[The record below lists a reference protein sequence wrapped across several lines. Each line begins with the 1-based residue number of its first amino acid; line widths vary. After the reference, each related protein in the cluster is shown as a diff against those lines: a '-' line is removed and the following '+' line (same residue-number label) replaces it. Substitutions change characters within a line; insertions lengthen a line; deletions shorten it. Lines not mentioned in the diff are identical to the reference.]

1 MKVQI
6 HTDSHVEGHEA
17 FVRHVTHVVE
27 GALERFGAR
36 VTRVEV
42 HLSDENGPKS
52 GLDDKRC
59 TMEVRIAGL
68 RPTAVSHRATSVHD
82 AVGGAVHKLRSAVE
96 SAVGKRNA
104 RGTGTLRERAAL
116 ASPVRH

>member
-6 HTDSHVEGHEA
+6 HTDSHVDGHEA
-17 FVRHVTHVVE
+17 FVRHVTRVVE
-27 GALERFGAR
+27 STLSRFGER

-59 TMEVRIAGL
+59 TMEVRVAGL
-68 RPTAVSHRATSVHD
+68 RPTAVSHRATTVHD
-82 AVGGAVHKLRSAVE
+82 AVGGAVHKLQSAVE
-96 SAVGKRNA
+96 SAIGRRA
-104 RGTGTLRERAAL
+104 AHSGAPRRERASVP
-116 ASPVRH
+116 ASKL